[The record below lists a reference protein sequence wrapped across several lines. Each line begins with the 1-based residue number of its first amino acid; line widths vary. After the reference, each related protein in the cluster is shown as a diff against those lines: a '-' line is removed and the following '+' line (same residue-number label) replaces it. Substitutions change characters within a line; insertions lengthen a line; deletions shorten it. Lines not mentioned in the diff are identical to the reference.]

1 MTRKTKPIPK
11 TDRIYDQENKPI
23 PKTDRI
29 IAHYH
34 FHSPVASDHHKNK
47 KNRQTITRI
56 PDGLCDEVIAIFL
69 PKNQATPSAVQS
81 FPIEKQLMGLFMFS
95 RQDVSERCYRENMIL
110 GPPAIDGFRNGFN
123 RASPKGYGLGC

>member
-1 MTRKTKPIPK
+1 MFLCLYDQENKPIPK

-47 KNRQTITRI
+47 KNRQTTTKI
-56 PDGLCDEVIAIFL
+56 PDGLWDEMIAIL
-69 PKNQATPSAVQS
+69 PAEKPGNTIGRPI
-81 FPIEKQLMGLFMFS
+81 FP
-95 RQDVSERCYRENMIL
+95 YRK
-110 GPPAIDGFRNGFN
+110 AIDGIVYVL
-123 RASPKGYGLGC
+123 KTGCQ